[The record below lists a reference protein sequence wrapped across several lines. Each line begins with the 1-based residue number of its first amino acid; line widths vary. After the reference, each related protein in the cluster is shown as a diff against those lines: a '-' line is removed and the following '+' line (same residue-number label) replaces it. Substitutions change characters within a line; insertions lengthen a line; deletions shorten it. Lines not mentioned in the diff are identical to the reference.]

1 MFQLCDRAV
10 FQGLWENFQE
20 KKFMGKKERGKTK
33 KTRKKYERQKKRKL
47 TECVWWTKMRNWKQK
62 GNFI

>member
-33 KTRKKYERQKKRKL
+33 KTRKKYESQKK
-47 TECVWWTKMRNWKQK
+47 
-62 GNFI
+62 GS